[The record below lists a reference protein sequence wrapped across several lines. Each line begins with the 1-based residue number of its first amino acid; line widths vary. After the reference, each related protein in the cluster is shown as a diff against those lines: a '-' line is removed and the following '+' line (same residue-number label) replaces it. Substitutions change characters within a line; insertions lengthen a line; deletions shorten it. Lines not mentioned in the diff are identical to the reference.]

1 MQYQYNEHSHVLLES
16 TTTNIWPMAF
26 SVYTAN
32 TQIQSLCTP
41 AQPPEGIILYSET
54 LLCTPPMSETIFLPN
69 HNIKDIKNKKIIT
82 AASSNS
88 LYSTSPK

>member
-1 MQYQYNEHSHVLLES
+1 MQYQYKEHSHVLLES

-26 SVYTAN
+26 SVYTDN
-32 TQIQSLCTP
+32 TPAQP

-54 LLCTPPMSETIFLPN
+54 LLCTPPVSEIIFLPN